1 MTTTQNSAALTEAA
15 AKLADQIGLLKA
27 EIAPALAKLSVLEKQ
42 LKAFGVGKFAG
53 EYYEANVFTQ
63 ERDTLDLAA
72 VREKLSAQF
81 IRAHTTT
88 KEVTVLKLTARQMV
102 VA

>member
-42 LKAFGVGKFAG
+42 LKAFGVGK
-53 EYYEANVFTQ
+53 YYEANVFTQ